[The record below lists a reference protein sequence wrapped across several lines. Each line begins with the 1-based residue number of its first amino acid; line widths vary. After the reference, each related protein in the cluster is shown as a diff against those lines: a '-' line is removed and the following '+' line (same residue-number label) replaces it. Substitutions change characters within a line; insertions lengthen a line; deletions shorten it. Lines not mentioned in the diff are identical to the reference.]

1 MKQKYYFDTS
11 IWIDLYLERGENGEI
26 AKKLVR
32 KIILDEDI
40 IAYSDFTLIELKQLG
55 FSKHEIDDI
64 LAIARDNLERVH
76 IYKEQTKEA
85 RKLARERN
93 IPLKDA
99 LYAVLARDNQLQL
112 ISNDE
117 HFNKLK
123 DITKTKRPEGVI

>member
-1 MKQKYYFDTS
+1 M
-11 IWIDLYLERGENGEI
+11 
-26 AKKLVR
+26 
-32 KIILDEDI
+32 
-40 IAYSDFTLIELKQLG
+40 G
-55 FSKHEIDDI
+55 FSNHERNNI
-64 LAIARDNLERVH
+64 LAVAKDNLERIH

-93 IPLKDA
+93 VPLKDA

-123 DITKTKRPEGVI
+123 DITKAKKPEGVI